1 MNDEKFNLLNDPRVQ
16 QTEITKKFSLR
27 GQTAPRPVYRIPLDL
42 VYYNN
47 KNGRIATLI
56 SKWEADNGY
65 KIAELDREKYNET
78 IENYIIKSNEPAYK
92 KTKKSIESI
101 SQREAGVVL
110 SNGCIIDGNRRYT
123 CLRRLHSEDGSG
135 KYGYFEAVILDPEIT
150 ADEKE
155 IKRLELEL
163 QHGQDEKVSYNPIES
178 LIDVYKT
185 VKEEKLLDEKEYA
198 DNSNKT
204 VSAVK
209 KDLAQAEIIID
220 FLDYINAPGKYYI
233 AVDLQ
238 LDASVFEIYNI
249 KQKLSDEEWEKAK
262 IILYDNML
270 AKTIGD
276 IKQLMRDIKLI
287 VTSEYFDS
295 YFEEHYEMAKPL
307 HQKLKETE
315 VLDSDYIKDNIRADE
330 SLKKNMLA
338 ACENYKYTVA
348 KTNIKRMPI
357 EQMEDVYGLLN
368 KIDQD
373 SITHMVGEERQQF
386 INNYNQVKEKINE
399 IGSKINEVR

>member
-1 MNDEKFNLLNDPRVQ
+1 
-16 QTEITKKFSLR
+16 
-27 GQTAPRPVYRIPLDL
+27 
-42 VYYNN
+42 
-47 KNGRIATLI
+47 
-56 SKWEADNGY
+56 
-65 KIAELDREKYNET
+65 
-78 IENYIIKSNEPAYK
+78 
-92 KTKKSIESI
+92 
-101 SQREAGVVL
+101 
-110 SNGCIIDGNRRYT
+110 
-123 CLRRLHSEDGSG
+123 
-135 KYGYFEAVILDPEIT
+135 
-150 ADEKE
+150 
-155 IKRLELEL
+155 
-163 QHGQDEKVSYNPIES
+163 
-178 LIDVYKT
+178 
-185 VKEEKLLDEKEYA
+185 
-198 DNSNKT
+198 
-204 VSAVK
+204 
-209 KDLAQAEIIID
+209 
-220 FLDYINAPGKYYI
+220 
-233 AVDLQ
+233 
-238 LDASVFEIYNI
+238 
-249 KQKLSDEEWEKAK
+249 
-262 IILYDNML
+262 
-270 AKTIGD
+270 
-276 IKQLMRDIKLI
+276 MRDIKSI